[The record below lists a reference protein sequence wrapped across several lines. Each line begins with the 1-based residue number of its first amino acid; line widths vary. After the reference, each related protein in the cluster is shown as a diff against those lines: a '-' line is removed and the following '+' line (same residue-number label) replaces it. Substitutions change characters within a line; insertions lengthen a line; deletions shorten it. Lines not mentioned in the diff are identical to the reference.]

1 MKSAFYCSLLV
12 IIMTSSCRDSK
23 KTPTS
28 TKSEINNVEAV
39 PADSDSSQLVS
50 PLTTTPSDRQTT
62 TGQLLSLIR
71 TQKMEVE
78 KMLLSASK
86 TEANEIYE
94 AYLKSNE
101 ILVGKIIVSESQL
114 LEKFYEEDAQTQSK
128 VKKLRALLNKY
139 DLDYDEVGEGI
150 VEIKTKNDFYN
161 NIFSNY
167 VTEDYKEYIVIKSEE
182 DKVSYSADASLLLP
196 FEKIGERVI
205 LWENLLTKYPTSKLR
220 NKIREQYQ
228 SYQSDYLFGL
238 DNTSTVEFQSS
249 DKSYINPENIR
260 EFNRFMNK
268 YPSSPTNRLIKI
280 FVKNFK
286 DEKIRSLID
295 SAQQKL

>member
-94 AYLKSNE
+94 SYLKSNE

-114 LEKFYEEDAQTQSK
+114 LDKFYEADAQTQSK

-161 NIFSNY
+161 DIFSNY
-167 VTEDYKEYIVIKSEE
+167 VTEDYKEYIAIKSEE

-196 FEKIGERVI
+196 FEKIGERVM

-238 DNTSTVEFQSS
+238 DNTSTVEFQGS

-268 YPSSPTNRLIKI
+268 CPSSPTNRLIKI

-295 SAQQKL
+295 SVQQKL